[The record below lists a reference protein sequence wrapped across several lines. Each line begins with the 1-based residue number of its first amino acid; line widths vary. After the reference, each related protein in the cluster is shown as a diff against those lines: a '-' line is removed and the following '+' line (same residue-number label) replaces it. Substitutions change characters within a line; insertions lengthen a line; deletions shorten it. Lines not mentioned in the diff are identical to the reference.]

1 MSTATTMPFEGT
13 IRTTNAWLKELAE
26 DLGWGDDRHR
36 AYHALRAVLHALR
49 DRLRAEEAAD
59 LAAQLPMLVRGFYFE
74 GWRPGGKPLK
84 ERKREQ
90 FLAHVQSEF
99 RNQPEV
105 DVAEVAGA
113 VFRLLS
119 RHVSAGEIGDVRA
132 TLPEDIRS
140 LWR

>member
-1 MSTATTMPFEGT
+1 M
-13 IRTTNAWLKELAE
+13 
-26 DLGWGDDRHR
+26 
-36 AYHALRAVLHALR
+36 
-49 DRLRAEEAAD
+49 
-59 LAAQLPMLVRGFYFE
+59 
-74 GWRPGGKPLK
+74 K

-105 DVAEVAGA
+105 DVGEVAGA

-119 RHVSAGEIGDVRA
+119 RHVSAGQIGNVRA

>member
-1 MSTATTMPFEGT
+1 MSTANTMPFEAT

-36 AYHALRAVLHALR
+36 AYHALRAVLHPLR

-59 LAAQLPMLVRGFYFE
+59 LAAQLPMLVRGIYFE
-74 GWRPGGKPLK
+74 GWRPSGKPVK
-84 ERKREQ
+84 ERKREE
-90 FLAHVQSEF
+90 FLSHVRSEF
-99 RNQPEV
+99 RNDPEV
-105 DVAEVAGA
+105 DVADVVGA

-119 RHVSAGEIGDVRA
+119 RHVSPGEIGDVRGS
-132 TLPEDIRS
+132 LPDEIRS